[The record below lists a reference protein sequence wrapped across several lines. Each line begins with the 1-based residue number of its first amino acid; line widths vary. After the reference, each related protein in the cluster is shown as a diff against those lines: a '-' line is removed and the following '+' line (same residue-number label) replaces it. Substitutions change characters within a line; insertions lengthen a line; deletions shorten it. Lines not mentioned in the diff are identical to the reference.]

1 MNSISKNW
9 PASHPSWLNAEF
21 IEKQLRNHYKN
32 VEIKVVHLTVKS
44 TSGDF
49 ENFAS
54 QIYRAEITFNI
65 PSKNE
70 VNLSRL

>member
-1 MNSISKNW
+1 MSSNPENR
-9 PASHPSWLNAEF
+9 PASHPSWLNSEF
-21 IEKQLRNHYKN
+21 VEKQLRNHYKN
-32 VEIKVVHLTVKS
+32 DEIKVVHLTVKS

-54 QIYRAEITFNI
+54 QIYRAKITFKI

-70 VNLSRL
+70 VNLSSL